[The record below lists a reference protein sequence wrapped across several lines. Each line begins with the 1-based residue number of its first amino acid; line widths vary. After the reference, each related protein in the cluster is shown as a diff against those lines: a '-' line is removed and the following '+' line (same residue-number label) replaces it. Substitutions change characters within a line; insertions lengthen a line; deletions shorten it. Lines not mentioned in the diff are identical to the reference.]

1 MEKKSSYTCADGRSY
16 HMTMSWNENFKD
28 ADKVFKINFLATA
41 IGSGETFKFP
51 REISTYAIGDT
62 EESLGERVKYYYGG
76 NREMLM
82 QDYLTSAYRRACDYI
97 ERGH

>member
-1 MEKKSSYTCADGRSY
+1 MEKKSSYHCVNGRSY
-16 HMTMSWNENFKD
+16 DVTMTWDPDFKD
-28 ADKVFKINFLATA
+28 TEKVFKIGFAATNQRT
-41 IGSGETFKFP
+41 GEALKLP
-51 REISTYAIGDT
+51 REFATYAIGDT
-62 EESLGERVKYYYGG
+62 DENLGERVKYYYGG